1 LEEGYRTYASQ
12 KPWLFPSTIQQN
24 ILFGQKYDE
33 QRYQQV
39 LKILET
45 LQDGDGTM
53 VEDRD
58 TNLSREQQ
66 PRINLART
74 VYNQSEIYLMDDPLA
89 GLNAQ
94 VGDFVFK
101 ECIKCHNSILCSHNE
116 NGNYTYSQADEK

>member
-1 LEEGYRTYASQ
+1 MRRRGFQDWRNDIVRFPRTLVVSFDHQTKHSLRA
-12 KPWLFPSTIQQN
+12 KVL
-24 ILFGQKYDE
+24 E

-66 PRINLART
+66 PRINLARI
-74 VYNQSEIYLMDDPLA
+74 VYNQSKIYLLDDPLA
-89 GLNAQ
+89 GLDAH

-101 ECIKCHNSILCSHNE
+101 ECIKCHNSIL
-116 NGNYTYSQADEK
+116 